1 MRKLFN
7 ISIMCC
13 KSIAISAVTIFMLSQ
28 ISPCRCDTNTN
39 SSYNNFNH
47 RLHCHPNH
55 QQHHR
60 YQTAI
65 KTVHNKFH
73 LCQCHRIPYSCI
85 QLIKMCPS
93 YTFVFR
99 LIHGAQYSVSRHT
112 KSPKVPLVSIF
123 KIS

>member
-13 KSIAISAVTIFMLSQ
+13 KSVAIFMLSQ

-39 SSYNNFNH
+39 SSYNNFNY

-55 QQHHR
+55 QQHHHR

-73 LCQCHRIPYSCI
+73 LCDCHRILYSSI

-99 LIHGAQYSVSRHT
+99 LIHGAQSSVSRHT
-112 KSPKVPLVSIF
+112 RSPKVPSVSIF
-123 KIS
+123 IIS